1 MCCKGNHYFLN
12 NQIYAPLFSVL
23 ANAPTQAM
31 LTRHL
36 CRVGCLRTDF
46 PAFIGVSED
55 FGWGVGKN
63 RKMLFKSTI
72 FDLFRYLLQVVEMP
86 STPRSDRTLP
96 PKECLLSVEGG
107 IPFTHGRH
115 SFEAKKAARGPLP
128 VIFMPR
134 SYPPLFFHC
143 SVLSHKNYFYF
154 SLNDE
159 NPLMFRFFFLSLQ
172 DETIKNCIFQLNIWI
187 GRA

>member
-1 MCCKGNHYFLN
+1 MAKTEKCC
-12 NQIYAPLFSVL
+12 S
-23 ANAPTQAM
+23 
-31 LTRHL
+31 
-36 CRVGCLRTDF
+36 
-46 PAFIGVSED
+46 
-55 FGWGVGKN
+55 N
-63 RKMLFKSTI
+63 RQSSICSDTFFKSWRC
-72 FDLFRYLLQVVEMP
+72 L
-86 STPRSDRTLP
+86 PRLVPIGLYP

-128 VIFMPR
+128 VIFMPSFR
-134 SYPPLFFHC
+134 NLHASELPSPFFHS

-172 DETIKNCIFQLNIWI
+172 DETIKNCIFQFNIWI